1 MTTDHTRIADEL
13 AINNLVNRYSDAIV
27 RRAAD
32 DWGNT
37 WSIKGEWHLFGQVHQ
52 GRDVIVQQWEGLLGR
67 LPFVHQ
73 QSSGGLITFPNAAD
87 TDTDTDTDNDN
98 DTGINNN
105 NNINDTAT
113 GRWYVTEWGVTGD
126 GPGMLTLGVYHD
138 DYVREPA
145 ADASAEATC
154 WRFARR
160 KFAPLYM
167 GPPDLSGAPKPFPT
181 DA

>member
-52 GRDVIVQQWEGLLGR
+52 GRDVIVKQWEGFLGR

-73 QSSGGLITFPNAAD
+73 QSSGGLISFPNGVD
-87 TDTDTDTDNDN
+87 TDIDTNTNTN
-98 DTGINNN
+98 TNINN
-105 NNINDTAT
+105 TAT

>member
-87 TDTDTDTDNDN
+87 TN
-98 DTGINNN
+98 INN
-105 NNINDTAT
+105 TAT

>member
-52 GRDVIVQQWEGLLGR
+52 GRDVIVKQWEGFLGR

-73 QSSGGLITFPNAAD
+73 QSSGGLISFPNGVD
-87 TDTDTDTDNDN
+87 
-98 DTGINNN
+98 
-105 NNINDTAT
+105 NNINNTAT

>member
-87 TDTDTDTDNDN
+87 TDNDNDK
-98 DTGINNN
+98 DTGINNNIN

>member
-13 AINNLVNRYSDAIV
+13 AIHNLVNRYSDAIV

-52 GRDVIVQQWEGLLGR
+52 GRDVIVKQWEGFLER

-87 TDTDTDTDNDN
+87 TD
-98 DTGINNN
+98 INNN
-105 NNINDTAT
+105 NIINNTAT

-145 ADASAEATC
+145 ADASAETTC

>member
-52 GRDVIVQQWEGLLGR
+52 GRDVIVKQWEGFLER

-87 TDTDTDTDNDN
+87 TN
-98 DTGINNN
+98 INN
-105 NNINDTAT
+105 TAT

>member
-87 TDTDTDTDNDN
+87 TDKDNDK

-105 NNINDTAT
+105 ININDTAT